1 MVIRALVSFVG
12 VVCMAAGQEQD
23 VKSSLAKNL
32 IECGYAEKV
41 VKRNENKSNNDQ

>member
-12 VVCMAAGQEQD
+12 TVCMAAGQEQD

-32 IECGYAEKV
+32 IKCGYAEKV
-41 VKRNENKSNNDQ
+41 VKQNENKPNKDK